1 MGTAWTYARR
11 SLRRNARRTAL
22 SVVGIGIGCALALFM
37 ESLNRGRDELFAR
50 MGAYGGAGHVRIVP
64 EGWRERRDP
73 RLRLANL
80 EADVEAVGQLSGV
93 AAVTVRTRAQSL
105 LAMGTH
111 VVPVEIVGVDPRTE
125 PSTNRFAR
133 NVSQGRYLESSD
145 TGTVVIGQAI
155 ADRLVAGLD
164 DEVLATAV
172 GKRGD
177 IESML
182 LRIVGIVRTG
192 SDEIDSTICHVVL
205 ADVERLTGLSGAGEV
220 TLILDDWER
229 ADLAKAALSQAVRTG
244 DDVLTWGE
252 ISPEFK
258 GHLEQDN
265 AVSRLVSGIILLI
278 VVLGVASAQLAA
290 VLERRREFAVL
301 SALGMRSRTIVA
313 VLLLEALAIG
323 IASAVLGL
331 ALGLPFVWLL
341 ATRGIDLSRY
351 MGASYSFQGVLIE
364 PIIYGDAGAWTA
376 WYVLIVAIVV
386 TVAASLYP
394 AWFAS
399 RTNPADAL
407 RVA

>member
-1 MGTAWTYARR
+1 MGTAWTYALR

-22 SVVGIGIGCALALFM
+22 SIVGIGIGCALALFM

-80 EADVEAVGQLSGV
+80 PADVDAVRQLGGV
-93 AAVTVRTRAQSL
+93 AAVTVRARAQAL
-105 LAMGTH
+105 VAMGTH
-111 VVPVEIVGVDPRTE
+111 VVPVELVGVDPDTE

-133 NVSQGRYLESSD
+133 SVSQGRYLHSSERNA
-145 TGTVVIGQAI
+145 VVVGQAI

-164 DEVLATAV
+164 DDVLVTAV
-172 GKRGD
+172 GRNGD
-177 IESML
+177 IESLL

-192 SDEIDSTICHVVL
+192 SDEIDATICQVAL
-205 ADVERLTGLSGAGEV
+205 PDVERLTGLSGAGEV
-220 TLILDDWER
+220 TLILEDWER
-229 ADLAKAALSQAVRTG
+229 ADAAKAALAQAIG
-244 DDVLTWGE
+244 DADEVLTWGE

-278 VVLGVASAQLAA
+278 VALGVASAQLAA

-301 SALGMRSRTIVA
+301 SALGMRSRMIIA
-313 VLLLEALAIG
+313 VLLQEALVIG
-323 IASAVLGL
+323 IASAAL
-331 ALGLPFVWLL
+331 ALLLGLPFVWTL
-341 ATRGIDLSRY
+341 ATRGIDLSQY

-364 PIIYGDAGAWTA
+364 PVIYGNFGGWTA

-386 TVAASLYP
+386 TVIASLYP